1 MPGHIS
7 GIEKMAKLKLVLD
20 SVEGLDE
27 PTRGMYVEKD
37 GKFHLDVDGIED
49 TSGLKSALQKE
60 RKDRADLEKKVK
72 RWEGLGKTDEEIAE
86 LIAKHDETSQTEAER
101 KGEWDKLRLQMNE
114 KHAKELAKKD
124 ETIGA
129 MRKRLEAE
137 LVDARATAAIAAA
150 KGVPD
155 LLLPHVQRHVKV
167 DENFNV
173 VVVDAKGDPRVNG
186 KGEPLSISD
195 LVTEMK
201 STEIYGRAFEG
212 SGQSGGGTQPGNGGG
227 GNPQFKRR
235 SDFKTEK
242 ERAAF
247 VDEHGIETYTA
258 LPA

>member
-1 MPGHIS
+1 
-7 GIEKMAKLKLVLD
+7 MAKLKLVLD
-20 SVEGLDE
+20 SLEGLDE

-72 RWEGLGKTDEEIAE
+72 RWEALGKTDEEIAD
-86 LIAKHDETSQTEAER
+86 LIAKHDETSQSEAER
-101 KGEWDKLRLQMNE
+101 KGEWEKLRTQMND
-114 KHAKELAKKD
+114 KHAKELQKKD

-137 LVDARATAAIAAA
+137 LVDARATTAIAAA

-186 KGEPLSISD
+186 KGEPLSIAD
-195 LVTEMK
+195 LVTEMR

-212 SGQSGGGTQPGNGGG
+212 SGHSGSGMRPGGDGGGI
-227 GNPQFKRR
+227 PQNKRR
-235 SDFKTEK
+235 SEFKTER
-242 ERAAF
+242 ERGDF
-247 VDEHGIETYTA
+247 IDQHGLEAYEA